1 MTNPK
6 PILAG
11 REISKAEMRVIHQY
25 LQSVDTISGIS
36 DDMQVLIARFW
47 PEQLLKMKPPKEAS
61 K

>member
-11 REISKAEMRVIHQY
+11 RELSNAEMKAIRQY
-25 LQSVDTISGIS
+25 LRSVDTISGIS

-47 PEQLLKMKPPKEAS
+47 PEQLRKIKPPTEAS
-61 K
+61 H